1 MEEKG
6 KMEEIEEME
15 ETEEMEEAK
24 EAKETEERMKQTS
37 GRSWADA
44 RWLSV
49 KAMPTYGIWHPAESA
64 ISICIPTR

>member
-1 MEEKG
+1 MDEKG
-6 KMEEIEEME
+6 KMEEME
-15 ETEEMEEAK
+15 ETEETK
-24 EAKETEERMKQTS
+24 EAKETEGRMKQTS